1 MQANVDKII
10 MPIFSILEKNANY
23 KEASVL
29 KLLKKNLEEVTSPF
43 TNAISKEFVSLSP
56 VEIQICNYIK
66 NGFSTK
72 DIAQLRG
79 IAIATV
85 SRHREHI
92 RKKLNLKNKKINLVT
107 YLNSFKMEKEQ
118 F

>member
-1 MQANVDKII
+1 
-10 MPIFSILEKNANY
+10 
-23 KEASVL
+23 
-29 KLLKKNLEEVTSPF
+29 
-43 TNAISKEFVSLSP
+43 
-56 VEIQICNYIK
+56 VEIQICDYIK

-92 RKKLNLKNKKINLVT
+92 RKKLNLTNKKINLVT
-107 YLNSFKMEKEQ
+107 YLNNFMSGNNSCDL
-118 F
+118 